1 MLYKTYV
8 LNGAELLFR
17 LVPGG
22 TSVYGWQIA
31 RWSVALLL
39 LIGALLCLYRFPL
52 TVRRQCWGRLI
63 PGSVIAASIWIAISA
78 ILRLYVRHLSDF
90 GLLYGSLAT
99 LIILMLWLY
108 RSGIAILFDREIN
121 STLGSSTGER

>member
-31 RWSVALLL
+31 RRSAALLL
-39 LIGALLCLYRFPL
+39 LIGALLCLYRFPP

-99 LIILMLWLY
+99 LIILILWLY
-108 RSGIAILFDREIN
+108 RSGIAILFDGEIN
-121 STLGSSTGER
+121 STLGRSTGER